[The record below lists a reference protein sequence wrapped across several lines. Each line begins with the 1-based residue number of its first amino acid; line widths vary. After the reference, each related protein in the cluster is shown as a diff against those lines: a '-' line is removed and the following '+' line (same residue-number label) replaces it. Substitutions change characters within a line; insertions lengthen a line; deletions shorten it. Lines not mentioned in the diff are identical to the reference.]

1 MNRRD
6 LILIGVTVVS
16 ILAIFLVP
24 PIPQPEAYHHFADT
38 RMLAGTPNGLN
49 VWSNLPFVLV
59 GLLGMRI
66 LSKRKHPPL
75 FPVLPYGL
83 FFAGLLLTGLGSG
96 YYHWAPSNKTLIWDR
111 LPMTIA
117 FGSLCSAILAQLVNR
132 KLGMYLLFPFILLG
146 IGSVFYWYWSEIQ
159 GRGDLRPYAWVQ
171 FYPML
176 AIPLM
181 VFMYPAAK
189 SFRKAIISVIAL
201 YALAKVFEGA
211 DGGIFRLGQIVSGH
225 TLKHLA
231 AAVSILPITG
241 YLRQHTFSLRG
252 TSSET
257 KVFRKIRT

>member
-38 RMLAGTPNGLN
+38 RMLAGIPNGLN
-49 VWSNLPFVLV
+49 VLSNLPFVLV

-66 LSKRKHPPL
+66 LSKGKHPPF

-96 YYHWAPSNKTLIWDR
+96 YYHWAPSNGTLIWDR

-117 FGSLCSAILAQLVNR
+117 FGSLFPAILAQLVNR
-132 KLGMYLLFPFILLG
+132 KLGMYLLLPLILLG
-146 IGSVFYWYWSEIQ
+146 IGSVFYWYWSESR

-189 SFRKAIISVIAL
+189 SLRKVIISVIAL

-211 DGGIFRLGQIVSGH
+211 DQVIFNLGHVVSGH
-225 TLKHLA
+225 TLKHVV
-231 AAVSILPITG
+231 AAVAIIPLISYLNRSQKCMSI
-241 YLRQHTFSLRG
+241 
-252 TSSET
+252 
-257 KVFRKIRT
+257 